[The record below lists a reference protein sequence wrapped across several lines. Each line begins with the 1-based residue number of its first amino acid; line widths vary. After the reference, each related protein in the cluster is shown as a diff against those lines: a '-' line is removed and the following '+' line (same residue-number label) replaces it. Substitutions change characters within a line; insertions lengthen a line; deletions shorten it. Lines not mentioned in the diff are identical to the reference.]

1 MLNFFFLNSISI
13 LNCIFFNLFFF
24 FFKFF
29 LRKKILFFFF
39 ARKKL
44 VGTTS
49 YYIQDLLKNLKKNYI
64 VFYGVDSFFFN
75 NKYHVI
81 LQKYFNYIF
90 FVDIFLSNYL
100 SEKVIKSKVRIYLHH
115 DIYDTPIVSRNNE
128 RYLVKV
134 LSNYNYI
141 FVPSKSSQLIFS
153 DLFNK
158 YKNKSHV
165 TFKII
170 KYPKI
175 EYFYKNR
182 VHYLIKNIIVIAP
195 TNIYSFKKISLVSY
209 LDKLIT
215 YILKT
220 TNYKIV
226 FRPHPSNINDAKI
239 NFYLKKF
246 INNKRF
252 FYDTSYN
259 YQKTYSESKLMI
271 TDLSGTA
278 YTYALIFNKPV
289 IFFIPKTSKYSL
301 RNNFN
306 LNSNYFRDMNSIGSV
321 ASNFQSIYRFLKKYK
336 NNKKLFVN
344 RIKLL
349 KKRSDSPFRSKKTVA
364 DEINK
369 LFK

>member
-1 MLNFFFLNSISI
+1 MLNFFFLNCVSIVNCTF
-13 LNCIFFNLFFF
+13 LNLIFFL
-24 FFKFF
+24 FKFF

-44 VGTTS
+44 VGTSS
-49 YYIQDLLKNLKKNYI
+49 YYINDLLKNLKKNYI
-64 VFYGVDSFFFN
+64 VFYGVDSFVLN

-128 RYLVKV
+128 RYLVNV

-141 FVPSKSSQLIFS
+141 FVPSKSSQSIFCN
-153 DLFNK
+153 LFTK

-165 TFKII
+165 IFKII

-175 EYFYKNR
+175 EYFFKNK
-182 VHYLIKNIIVIAP
+182 VHYFIKNIIVIAP
-195 TNIYSFKKISLVSY
+195 TNIYSFKKISLVNY

-215 YILKT
+215 YILRT

-226 FRPHPSNINDAKI
+226 FRPHPSNIDDAKI
-239 NFYLKKF
+239 NFYLQKF

-259 YQKTYSESKLMI
+259 YQKIYSESKLMI

-289 IFFIPKTSKYSL
+289 IFFIPKTFQYSL

-306 LNSNYFRDMNSIGSV
+306 LNSNYFRDMNLIGSV
-321 ASNFQSIYRFLKKYK
+321 ASNFQSISRFLKKYK
-336 NNKKLFVN
+336 NNKKSFVN

-349 KKRSDSPFRSKKTVA
+349 KNRSDSPFRSKKTVA

-369 LFK
+369 LFQ